1 VSASLPNNPPDLAR
15 PVQPATRG
23 PIFIIGS
30 PRSGT
35 SILTWCLGQHPNLLP
50 LEESNWMAPFAL
62 DATIAFRRGTR
73 RGERSQL
80 ASMGVSLGAFLEN
93 FGASVNQ
100 LILGHCETFEAQRIQ
115 AAVNDSSA
123 IHPAFK
129 IRRDHDQPKSR
140 WVNGTPEYSFDVCGL
155 RKLFPTAKF
164 IHLVR
169 ECDQV
174 VTSMLNFDQLAGF
187 KLAATEKEGYQTW
200 MQYVRA
206 CLTAEEAYGP
216 EVVCRIFH
224 HQLVQEPEKTIRRA
238 LEFVDEPFASACLE
252 PLDERIN
259 SSKTQEIMAANSL
272 PDFPEFAEAHELW
285 KEVTTTPPLT
295 SASPAGAAL
304 LEEQFEKRVSYLEN
318 LGAEVRQAR
327 KALIELQKEFKGRT
341 EWAQKLNQQ
350 VEEKGRQLLDL
361 QAEFSE
367 RTAWA
372 LDLRDQVGH
381 KDEMITKLQA
391 ELGREEDLIRELQ
404 SKLSA
409 AKTNS

>member
-1 VSASLPNNPPDLAR
+1 MSASLPNNPPDLAR
-15 PVQPATRG
+15 PFEPATRG

-50 LEESNWMAPFAL
+50 LEESNWMAPFTL
-62 DATIAFRRGTR
+62 DVTIAFRRGTQ

-80 ASMGVSLGAFLEN
+80 VSMGVSLGAFLEN

-100 LILGHCETFEAQRIQ
+100 LILGHCETFEAQRTQ

-129 IRRDHDQPKSR
+129 IRRDHDQDKSR
-140 WVNGTPEYSFDVCGL
+140 WVDGTPEYSFDVCGL

-169 ECDQV
+169 ECNQV
-174 VTSMLNFDQLAGF
+174 VTSMLNFDQLADF
-187 KLAATEKEGYQTW
+187 KLAATEREGYQTW

-206 CLTAEEAYGP
+206 CLAAEEAYGP

-224 HQLVQEPEKTIRRA
+224 HQLVEDPEKTVRRA
-238 LEFVDEPFASACLE
+238 LEFVDEPFAAACLE
-252 PLDERIN
+252 PLGERIN
-259 SSKTQEIMAANSL
+259 SSKTQEIMAADSL

-285 KEVTTTPPLT
+285 KGVTTTPPPT

-304 LEEQFEKRVSYLEN
+304 LEEHFEKRVRYLEN
-318 LGAEVRQAR
+318 LGSEVRQTR
-327 KALIELQKEFKGRT
+327 KALFELQREFKERT
-341 EWAQKLNQQ
+341 EWALKLNQQ
-350 VEEKGRQLLDL
+350 MEEKGRQLLDL
-361 QAEFSE
+361 QAEFSG

-381 KDEMITKLQA
+381 KDELITKLQA
-391 ELGREEDLIRELQ
+391 KLGRKEDLIRELQ

>member
-1 VSASLPNNPPDLAR
+1 M
-15 PVQPATRG
+15 G
-23 PIFIIGS
+23 
-30 PRSGT
+30 
-35 SILTWCLGQHPNLLP
+35 
-50 LEESNWMAPFAL
+50 PFAL
-62 DATIAFRRGTR
+62 DATIAFRRGTQ

-80 ASMGVSLGAFLEN
+80 ASMGISLGAFLEN

-187 KLAATEKEGYQTW
+187 KLAATEEEGYQTW
-200 MQYVRA
+200 MQYTRA

-224 HQLVQEPEKTIRRA
+224 HQLVQEPEKTVRRA
-238 LEFVDEPFASACLE
+238 LEFVGEPFASACLE

-285 KEVTTTPPLT
+285 KEVTTTPPPT
-295 SASPAGAAL
+295 CASPAGAAL

-318 LGAEVRQAR
+318 LATEVRQAG

-341 EWAQKLNQQ
+341 EWAQNLNQQ

-367 RTAWA
+367 RTTWA

-381 KDEMITKLQA
+381 KDELITKLQA
-391 ELGREEDLIRELQ
+391 ELGRKEDLIRELQ